1 MNFLYNFDILGPNPK
16 LYIFKSEKYK
26 SLFSLIISLIIIFLS
41 FIFILYSLIIYFKF
55 DKPTI
60 SYTKSNDL
68 NEERKIFLKN
78 SIIMFQYLSFDDS
91 KRIDES
97 IAYFQ
102 AEYRAIYD
110 NGTTRNIDLKVES
123 CKLGKNLNARYA
135 EYFKEKISKLSNN
148 EYLLAD
154 KNIEDFYCISSD
166 DVDLSLFHL
175 PDIGYNS
182 INLFFNL
189 KNQTE
194 YIPETIALMII
205 YENNLFNHND
215 KKSPITEG
223 IGYQFIEGFSS
234 YEFTLIKINFQYFN
248 YETDDGLFLD
258 SSKNLYGMSFLD
270 MIYYRGNKLNIQNDF
285 NTKNYS
291 TIGEMSF
298 MLNRSNYDYYRRT
311 YKKLQALIAE
321 IMSIVSL
328 LFEIGT
334 QICGF
339 LNEKKMSIDVIRKL
353 FMTYNKF
360 NIEKKKRY
368 FQADRIKMIPKK
380 INNSLII
387 SESNSSNFKILT
399 NGETKMIY
407 ENRHEKVLKSIN
419 IFNIIKSFIFNSN
432 KDKLINICH
441 NIIIED
447 MCIENILEKFYNLV
461 RIYKSILEEERNNLG
476 LNKDPRFREINS
488 IIYSIYNLYK

>member
-1 MNFLYNFDILGPNPK
+1 
-16 LYIFKSEKYK
+16 
-26 SLFSLIISLIIIFLS
+26 
-41 FIFILYSLIIYFKF
+41 
-55 DKPTI
+55 
-60 SYTKSNDL
+60 
-68 NEERKIFLKN
+68 
-78 SIIMFQYLSFDDS
+78 
-91 KRIDES
+91 
-97 IAYFQ
+97 
-102 AEYRAIYD
+102 
-110 NGTTRNIDLKVES
+110 
-123 CKLGKNLNARYA
+123 
-135 EYFKEKISKLSNN
+135 
-148 EYLLAD
+148 
-154 KNIEDFYCISSD
+154 
-166 DVDLSLFHL
+166 
-175 PDIGYNS
+175 
-182 INLFFNL
+182 
-189 KNQTE
+189 
-194 YIPETIALMII
+194 MII
-205 YENNLFNHND
+205 YENNLFNHNN
-215 KKSPITEG
+215 KKNPIIEG
-223 IGYQFIEGFSS
+223 IGYQFVLSFSS
-234 YEFTLIKINFQYFN
+234 YEYTSLDFNFQYFN
-248 YETDDGLFLD
+248 YETDDGLLLD

-321 IMSIVSL
+321 IMSIISL

-447 MCIENILEKFYNLV
+447 MCIENILEKFYNLD